1 MMNREARM
9 PATKK
14 ARFARAFAA
23 ACCLGAALGLFS
35 GCRTSTDA
43 PLPPDV
49 QPAGLPM
56 NGGSWTPDAVIVQLW
71 GRGQWEGIV
80 NAEKRAPWLA
90 AEFGFN
96 AVTVLPPEAHN
107 AITAAENHV
116 SEAQFVRAMDAFRRN
131 GFRVIL
137 YSSIMHCGH
146 APVWEDG
153 TLAREHPEWAQRGPK
168 GETITIYGQDWLCPS
183 TGALEYTLDYTAGL
197 VKKYRPDAVIM
208 DNNEF
213 FETPGGMTCHCE
225 GCQAGFK
232 KYVRERFGRR
242 VFGLDASSLRIP
254 DSPGPLYNL
263 WIHWRNRVWADATE
277 KFRAGLRAVS
287 PDIVLFANT
296 QYLFPNN
303 TLATDLQYGS
313 EDVVLSESRELNLT
327 GQVDKLL
334 LGKALAAD
342 RPLWN
347 YLGTFT
353 EDDIEL
359 LQPPSVVAR
368 CVHATYACGARPW
381 VVYYGFSEN
390 PEANRESLSEMA
402 QVLKW
407 HIGFGPRIQGFI
419 PYAPVVSLVSHHSF
433 NLRGSKLVPG
443 HLRTLR
449 GEGIAGRIAEEKT
462 LADPAV
468 LERCRVLLV
477 EDAPCLAD
485 ETIRRIYEFV
495 SGGGVLLVSADAG
508 RFDEAGRERTSSSL
522 RRKLGLNGI
531 PGDKT
536 SLGAGEARVVDFSS
550 LDADAYARMEPAK
563 FKVKPSAG
571 AVVIP
576 YRNPRSGDY
585 TVYVLGEGA
594 APAGIRVEAPDGASG
609 NAVICFSG
617 TPPTLVPLT
626 GPAK

>member
-1 MMNREARM
+1 MFL
-9 PATKK
+9 TKK
-14 ARFARAFAA
+14 AHIAREFAA
-23 ACCLGAALGLFS
+23 ACCFAAALVPFS
-35 GCRTSTDA
+35 GCRTPADA
-43 PLPPDV
+43 PLPPDI
-49 QPAGLPM
+49 PLAGLPM
-56 NGGSWTPDAVIVQLW
+56 NGGSWTPEAVIVQLW
-71 GRGQWEGIV
+71 GESQWEGIV

-107 AITAAENHV
+107 AITSGENHIT
-116 SEAQFVRAMDAFRRN
+116 EAQFVRAMDAYRRS

-146 APVWEDG
+146 APIWQDG
-153 TLAREHPEWAQRGPK
+153 TLAREHPGWAQRGPK

-197 VKKYRPDAVIM
+197 VKKYGPDAVIM

-213 FETPGGMTCHCE
+213 FETPGGMTCYCE

-232 KYVRERFGRR
+232 KYARERFGRG
-242 VFGLDASSLRIP
+242 VFGLDASTLRIP

-287 PDIVLFANT
+287 PDIVLFSNT
-296 QYLFPNN
+296 QYLFPKN
-303 TLATDLQYGS
+303 TLATDLQYGH
-313 EDVVLSESRELNLT
+313 EDVVLSESRELDLT

-347 YLGTFT
+347 YLGTFN
-353 EDDIEL
+353 EDDNEL
-359 LQPPSVVAR
+359 LQPPSVVGR
-368 CVHATYACGARPW
+368 CIHATYACGARPW

-390 PEANRESLSEMA
+390 PEANGESLSEMA
-402 QVLKW
+402 RVLKW
-407 HIGFGPRIQGFI
+407 HIGFGPRIRGFI

-433 NLRGSKLVPG
+433 NIRGSKLVPG

-468 LERCRVLLV
+468 LELCRVLLV

-485 ETIRRIYEFV
+485 ETIKGICEFV
-495 SGGGVLLVSADAG
+495 RGGGVLLASADAG
-508 RFDEAGRERTSSSL
+508 RFDESGRERQSSSL
-522 RRKLGLNGI
+522 WRKLGLNGI
-531 PGDKT
+531 PGDKK
-536 SLGAGEARVVDFSS
+536 SLGAAEARVIEFSS
-550 LDADAYARMEPAK
+550 FDADAYGEMEAAKFDVEPA
-563 FKVKPSAG
+563 AG
-571 AVVIP
+571 TLVIP
-576 YRNPRSGDY
+576 YRDPSSGDY
-585 TVYVLGEGA
+585 MVYVLGEGE
-594 APAGIRVEAPDGASG
+594 APAGITVRAPGGAPG
-609 NAVICFSG
+609 NAVLCFSG
-617 TPPTLVPLT
+617 TPPVLVPLAA
-626 GPAK
+626 PAK